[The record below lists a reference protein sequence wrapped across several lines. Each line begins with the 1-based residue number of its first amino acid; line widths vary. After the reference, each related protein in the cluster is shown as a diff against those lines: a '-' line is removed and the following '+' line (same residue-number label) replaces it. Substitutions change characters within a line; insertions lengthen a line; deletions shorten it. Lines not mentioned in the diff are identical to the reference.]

1 MMVSNKPD
9 HDEFLQCEKHGQYQ
23 VRYIE
28 LVGRFMKSEACPECI
43 KEKDKE
49 DEDRRKKESEEAEA
63 KRLAETK
70 NRSGISVRNHWID
83 FDSFITDTE
92 EKKKAKQKAEQFTG
106 EVIDGGSGCLIMVGN
121 VGAGK
126 TMLATAIADKVIRAK
141 KRCCIVKVIE
151 IIREIK
157 DSWRKDS
164 ESTESGIID
173 FYSSVRLL
181 ILDEVGVQYGSD
193 TEKLMLFEIIDNRYQ
208 NMLPTV
214 LVSNLDVEGVK
225 QCIGDRVYDRLRD
238 DGGKVIAFTWGSMR
252 GQANKQGNKDA

>member
-1 MMVSNKPD
+1 MITNQKPEGQ
-9 HDEFLQCEKHGQYQ
+9 EFKVCEKHGQFE
-23 VRYIE
+23 VRHIE
-28 LVGRFMKSEACPECI
+28 LMGKFFRNDLCPGCV
-43 KEKDKE
+43 KDKE
-49 DEDRRKKESEEAEA
+49 NEEEEQRKIESEKAEL
-63 KRLAETK
+63 KRLNETK
-70 NRSGISVRNHWID
+70 SKSGISVRNHSIS

-92 EKKKAKQKAEQFTG
+92 EKKKAKQKAEQFTD

-141 KRCCIVKVIE
+141 KRCCVVKVIE
-151 IIREIK
+151 IIREVK

-164 ESTESGIID
+164 ETSESDVID

-252 GQANKQGNKDA
+252 GQANKQGNQDA